1 MKIVEEI
8 QRVALI
14 QPNKIAIIKDNERIT
29 YKELVQKSRDITQK
43 IHGSTRVALCI
54 KDPILFTINY
64 LALLMA
70 NCSIVLFSANKV
82 AEEIRQQVSF
92 IRCSKII
99 TDRSDL
105 MSMDGVIH
113 TGTFKQNHS
122 IYLNSHMQDEHPY
135 IYIQTSGSRSNPKVV
150 KHSQQGLVWNAQA
163 HNKFLDLDSSH
174 VALVILP
181 LTSAFAHTTQF
192 LSQLIIGGTL
202 VFIQQPITPSAIY
215 NKVFEHEVKSI
226 GCVTTHLHLF
236 LSKPPKIEVVN
247 SLNYIITA
255 GGSVPKSLIEKTQ
268 SLFPDSTILRAYG
281 LTEAGPRVSCS
292 SPISTVEDDSSG
304 VPLEGVDIKIKKSAL
319 AFEENIGEIWIK
331 SPGNMI
337 EYLYNKEETTRS
349 LIDGWL
355 KTGDIGTLDESG
367 KLYVKGR
374 IKNIIICGGLTIY
387 PEEIEEMMVAID
399 GVAECMAKGIEDNIY
414 GEKLEIYIVTTY
426 NEPAYIENVLSECEK
441 CIRTWKIPF
450 IIKHATELPKTDN
463 GKLKRY

>member
-1 MKIVEEI
+1 MTIVEEI
-8 QRVALI
+8 QRAALN
-14 QPNKIAIIKDNERIT
+14 QPNKLAIIKDNDRLT
-29 YKELVQKSRDITQK
+29 YKELVQKSRDISQQ

-70 NCSIVLFSANKV
+70 NCSVVLFSANKPG
-82 AEEIRQQVSF
+82 EEIRQQMSF
-92 IRCSKII
+92 IRCPKII

-105 MSMDGVIH
+105 TGMDGVIH

-122 IYLNSHMQDEHPY
+122 IDLSSHMQDEHPY

-150 KHSQQGLVWNAQA
+150 KHSQYGLVWNAQA
-163 HNKFLDLDSSH
+163 HNKFLQLDASH

-202 VFIQQPITPSAIY
+202 VFIQQPITAAAIY
-215 NKVFEHEVKSI
+215 KKVFEHEVKSI
-226 GCVTTHLHLF
+226 GCVATHLHLF
-236 LSKPPKIEVVN
+236 LSKPPESEVVQ

-255 GGSVPKSLIEKTQ
+255 GGPVPKSLVKKTQ
-268 SLFPDSTILRAYG
+268 SLFPESTILRAYG
-281 LTEAGPRVSCS
+281 LTESGPRVSCS
-292 SPISTVEDDSSG
+292 SPSSTVKDDSSG
-304 VPLEGVDIKIKKSAL
+304 VPLEGVNIKIKRSASAL
-319 AFEENIGEIWIK
+319 DEDVGEIWVK

-337 EYLYNKEETTRS
+337 EYLYNKEETSRS

-355 KTGDIGTLDESG
+355 KTGDIGTLDDSG

-414 GEKLEIYIVTTY
+414 GEKLQIYIVTT
-426 NEPAYIENVLSECEK
+426 NNDPAFVEIVLSKCEK
-441 CIRTWKIPF
+441 FMRSWKIPF
-450 IIKHATELPKTDN
+450 NIENALELPKTEN
-463 GKLKRY
+463 GKIKRF